1 MARIEVVWDGKP
13 SLGRDEVVEVVYR
26 TGLIIKASSYEA
38 NPGLPKSL
46 KIVHICFKAI
56 KSCFCALCLQVTN
69 VGGVE
74 EVESVPTVEWLLERT
89 CYHLLQQFRIF
100 SKFRWDER
108 KRSQLFAVRSC
119 WNRNRSADTWVLPP
133 VATFVGSDR
142 GNGVLHRGV
151 LG

>member
-1 MARIEVVWDGKP
+1 M
-13 SLGRDEVVEVVYR
+13 
-26 TGLIIKASSYEA
+26 KASSYEA

-46 KIVHICFKAI
+46 KIVHICFKEV

-100 SKFRWDER
+100 SKFR
-108 KRSQLFAVRSC
+108 
-119 WNRNRSADTWVLPP
+119 
-133 VATFVGSDR
+133 
-142 GNGVLHRGV
+142 
-151 LG
+151 